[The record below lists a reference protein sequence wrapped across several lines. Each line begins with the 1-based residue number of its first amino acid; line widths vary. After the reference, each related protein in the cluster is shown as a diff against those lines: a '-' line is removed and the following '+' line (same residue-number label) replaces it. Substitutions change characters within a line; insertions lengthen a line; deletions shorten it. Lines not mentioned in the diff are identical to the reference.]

1 MKNTETILPQDKQKG
16 YRLVFAP
23 TKCPSSGMTPSFLV
37 GASIDKRSR
46 LFQSLVK
53 TDSKRRNFCSFCST
67 KQKPPKPHFIPRNTS
82 KLVQSLP
89 PLIFLSL
96 TLHTKPD
103 ETKGSP
109 FQFFFGTVRNLF
121 RKLFVSKG
129 SSSSFGVFCSK
140 LKFKDPKR
148 PPSKFFG
155 TMRLFQSSRFSFF
168 KSFFRKLFENFQMS
182 PKGPLSIFKIFCN

>member
-109 FQFFFGTVRNLF
+109 FQFFSALCVIY
-121 RKLFVSKG
+121 
-129 SSSSFGVFCSK
+129 
-140 LKFKDPKR
+140 
-148 PPSKFFG
+148 
-155 TMRLFQSSRFSFF
+155 
-168 KSFFRKLFENFQMS
+168 FENFLS
-182 PKGPLSIFKIFCN
+182 PKGPLQVLVYFAAN